1 MESSMSDL
9 TLTAPEPVKPV
20 AIEKAAGLVPVS
32 NEVRSELQTK
42 VESYVSQLVSLDPQ
56 GPDFSTKVNQITS
69 IGQKEIVA
77 LASQS
82 NRFLDRPTKS
92 MEGEG
97 SVGQRLMELRH
108 VVEDLDPGKDNSLL
122 KPRKLFG
129 IIPFGNR
136 LTAYFDKYSSAQTH
150 IQAVLSHLASGKD
163 ELLQDNIAIDTERR
177 KMWEQM
183 GKLEQMIVIAK
194 SLDTKIEDAANNLDA
209 TDPAKAKALRESALF
224 YVRQRTT
231 DLLTQM
237 AVTVQGYLALDLIK
251 KNNIELIKGVDRAS
265 TTTITALRTAVTV
278 AQALANQRLVL
289 QQITALNTTTSN
301 IIDSTSQL
309 LRDQTGK
316 IHEQAASATI
326 QVEVL
331 QRAFQNIYDTMDMVD
346 NFKFKALGNMKA
358 TIDTLSAE
366 TEKSKGYIARA
377 QGSGQAVTHDP
388 LLTPA

>member
-1 MESSMSDL
+1 MSDL